1 MRSRVRQASEF
12 RDNKREK
19 VTNMKTNKKIFLIAV
34 SLALLIFTFD
44 SCKSDVVNTPPPL
57 GPSTISIILDLSAS
71 PNVIFAGLLD
81 RQTAEI
87 TASLKRYDGAP
98 LSDRTVFFEVVDSA
112 GDRLDLG
119 YFDGN
124 LAMQTVA
131 TDAGGTAQ
139 THYYGPLTDEVTADG
154 YLYIRATVAWEGSQ
168 FITDMTPLYVVRDA
182 DEIAFKAEAIPDVLY
197 ASETRP
203 KSEIRAVLTVGGAP
217 AAGVPVYFVLN
228 TDLGRFADGKR
239 NTMVLTNDQGVAS
252 LTYVGP
258 FWVEL
263 PPTGGTVNITV
274 QVTQLI
280 SEQLQIQ
287 IIRLR

>member
-1 MRSRVRQASEF
+1 MRPRVRQASEF

-19 VTNMKTNKKIFLIAV
+19 VTNMKTNKKIFLITV
-34 SLALLIFTFD
+34 SLALLLFTLN
-44 SCKSDVVNTPPPL
+44 SCKRDIIDQPSPL

-87 TASLKRYDGAP
+87 TATLKMYDGAP

-112 GDRLDLG
+112 GDRLELG

-124 LAMQTVA
+124 LAMRTVA
-131 TDAGGTAQ
+131 TDASGTAQ

-168 FITDMTPLYVVRDA
+168 FITDMTPLYVVRDS
-182 DEIAFKAEAIPDVLY
+182 DEIGFKAEAIPDILY
-197 ASETRP
+197 AGETRP
-203 KSEIRAVLTVGGAP
+203 KSEIRALLTVGGAP

-228 TDLGRFADGKR
+228 DDIGKFADGKQ
-239 NTMVLTNDQGVAS
+239 NTMALTNDQGVAS
-252 LTYVGP
+252 ITYVGP
-258 FWVEL
+258 LWVEL
-263 PPTGGTVNITV
+263 PPTGATVNITV

-280 SEQLQIQ
+280 SEQVQIQ
-287 IIRLR
+287 VIRQR

>member
-1 MRSRVRQASEF
+1 
-12 RDNKREK
+12 
-19 VTNMKTNKKIFLIAV
+19 MKTNKKIFLITV

-44 SCKSDVVNTPPPL
+44 SCKRDIINQPSPL

-87 TASLKRYDGAP
+87 TATLKRYDGAP

-112 GDRLDLG
+112 GDRLELG

-139 THYYGPLTDEVTADG
+139 THYYGPLTDEITADG

-182 DEIAFKAEAIPDVLY
+182 DEIAFNAEAIPDVIY
-197 ASETRP
+197 AGETRSQ
-203 KSEIRAVLTVGGAP
+203 SEIRAVLTVGGAP

-252 LTYVGP
+252 LNYVGP
-258 FWVEL
+258 LWVEL
-263 PPTGGTVNITV
+263 PPTGATVSITV

-280 SEQLQIQ
+280 SEQLLIQ
-287 IIRLR
+287 IIRQR